1 MLDTAPIRRLVR
13 CSTSGSSEDFKSAL
27 NLRLVNMLHT
37 KLGWPSVLVS
47 SIDSLEAEVMEVVD
61 IWWSRMALARF
72 RQSLRTRTIE
82 ADVLMMI
89 MDQYVGDANEDEWE
103 DVADAKEASPPAFA
117 SQGKKGKRRRRR
129 KKGRKKRGRFPGN
142 RDEAEQFLKVEVVQG
157 SGEEEGDPLAEALCS
172 AFTSRSVG
180 CILTGRA
187 LPLLS
192 GPGEVGELS
201 DDGDF
206 APDDVVKKKKKKTR
220 GEARNCRK
228 GDARDVVPEEEEEE
242 EAEGEGEAEGGEE
255 EKGGDVPQYRKKA
268 SKRTVERA
276 LIDRGYEIIRRKK
289 HIIWRRKM
297 PNRRKQTI
305 TISATPSDWRTYK
318 NQMAQIKRNDNAD

>member
-242 EAEGEGEAEGGEE
+242 EAEGEGEAEGGRRRREE
-255 EKGGDVPQYRKKA
+255 MFRNIA
-268 SKRTVERA
+268 
-276 LIDRGYEIIRRKK
+276 RRP
-289 HIIWRRKM
+289 RRE
-297 PNRRKQTI
+297 QS
-305 TISATPSDWRTYK
+305 SAPSSTGATRSSVARST
-318 NQMAQIKRNDNAD
+318 